1 MEITEKFNLKSK
13 ALIIILIT
21 LLITGIS
28 TMSYAAMP
36 RFPNLGEG
44 KILEAFNG
52 MFGNMLERAK
62 TVYDNLNKYSDI
74 DIQDGKLLITIKD
87 AENAE
92 EAKINLGAVLA
103 KAEEGLG
110 LGVDVST
117 FDLKVGE
124 GEKAITL
131 VAMKEASGSISLDLA
146 EGLGVVVNADVSE
159 GIELIDGKV
168 KISGDAVAG
177 AKIQPN
183 DDGSVTLIAA
193 TGGSVTINAMDKDL
207 VTLSG
212 TEEGNNAIVTVN
224 IPEKTVTADVN
235 AQQTVAVE
243 GLGEKTFEENVN
255 LNEETNLSVDVKMD
269 GTSLIGGPK
278 GVNLRN
284 LFNTIMQKL
293 SGLRAG
299 FGAMFNR

>member
-1 MEITEKFNLKSK
+1 MEITEKFNLKAK
-13 ALIIILIT
+13 ALVIILIT

-44 KILEAFNG
+44 KILQAFNG

-212 TEEGNNAIVTVN
+212 TKEGNNASVTVN
-224 IPEKTVTADVN
+224 IANKTVEAEVN
-235 AQQTVAVE
+235 GQQNIKVGEFE
-243 GLGEKTFEENVN
+243 GKEFTENVKLEPN
-255 LNEETNLSVDVKMD
+255 TDLKVTINNREIFTK
-269 GTSLIGGPK
+269 
-278 GVNLRN
+278 NLRE
-284 LFNTIMQKL
+284 LFQGVMAKL
-293 SGLRAG
+293 GSLRDG